1 MKIDIFFEKMN
12 KFEREQAQMVI
23 EEVFDHSQS
32 ERLKKNTLCRQSVNL
47 AKTDKNI

>member
-23 EEVFDHSQS
+23 EEVYGHSQS
-32 ERLKKNTLCRQSVNL
+32 ERLKKNRILPTIGQFS
-47 AKTDKNI
+47 